1 LAIAACRVVLRAA
14 LHISS
19 RISTL
24 TRAPTSF
31 AASPPSDALPLLAI
45 AVMESLMDAKPISLP
60 RSPIVVSVDM
70 IALLLLILFLTPP
83 PTSAKPVFA
92 NLLLVQPVTSTAI
105 WRLPMA
111 VKSISVPTLGTAAS
125 VLSIVATSAFL
136 TSKTTPDILAIQAY
150 ALFPIALMAS
160 ITAIPT
166 LLMVASRQLPA
177 VQFLRIAASRMLPLI
192 LALAVFVVSRL
203 VDARLTSKTATVRPR
218 TDVRLISEALLLHA
232 ELALRCA
239 LLRMPSVLRVPIQ
252 FAASPPAILTLVIV
266 IITPSMV
273 ARPTF

>member
-19 RISTL
+19 RISTR
-24 TRAPTSF
+24 TPATTTF
-31 AASPPSDALPLLAI
+31 AASAPADAHPLSVI
-45 AVMESLMDAKPISLP
+45 AVMASLMGAKPISLP
-60 RSPIVVSVDM
+60 QSPIVETVES
-70 IALLLLILFLTPP
+70 IATLLVVLFPTLP
-83 PTSAKPVFA
+83 PTSAKLVFA
-92 NLLLVQPVTSTAI
+92 NLLLVHLVTSTAI

-111 VKSISVPTLGTAAS
+111 VKSIPVPTLGTAAS
-125 VLSIVATSAFL
+125 VLSIVATSALL
-136 TSKTTPDILAIQAY
+136 TSKTTPGILAIRAY

-232 ELALRCA
+232 EVAITFA
-239 LLRMPSVLRVPIQ
+239 LLRMPPVLRVPTQ
-252 FAASPPAILTLVIV
+252 FAATPPATLTLAIV